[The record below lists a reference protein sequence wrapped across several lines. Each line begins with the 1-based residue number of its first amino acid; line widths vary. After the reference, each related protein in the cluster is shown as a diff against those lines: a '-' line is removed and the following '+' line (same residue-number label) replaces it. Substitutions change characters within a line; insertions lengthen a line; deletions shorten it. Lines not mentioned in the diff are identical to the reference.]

1 MAPGPYLVVK
11 GHDQRLVHCGKALG
25 QRLDQLKDT
34 CVPDPDPAKNCV
46 TNPQAQKLR
55 PGQGAAIRQVKGPPL
70 FLQR

>member
-55 PGQGAAIRQVKGPPL
+55 PGQGAGTVRPESS
-70 FLQR
+70 RS